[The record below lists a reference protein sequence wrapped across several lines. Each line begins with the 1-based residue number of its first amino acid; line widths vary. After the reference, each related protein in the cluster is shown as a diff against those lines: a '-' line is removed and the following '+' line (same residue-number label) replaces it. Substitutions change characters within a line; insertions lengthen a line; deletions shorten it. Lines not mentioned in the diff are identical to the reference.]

1 MIFIRDLS
9 TNMSKVGSV
18 VVIRRSGKDGATLDW
33 DSSKPG
39 LLLGRHEDCDIRVQ
53 LPTVSRRHA
62 TLSVDSLTGVV
73 TIADHS
79 PVNPT
84 QINSFP
90 MTKGQVVVN
99 HGDTITV
106 GDRQFRFEYAS
117 GSTPLAAS
125 EAEAEDKENTNI
137 KTLYSSNLKGD
148 PTQELS
154 KFVRVAAP
162 KSKNKLGSTKKSRKS
177 TLPSVEEAPE
187 QPMSSKKKSGKKRDR
202 SPPTPQAATA
212 STSNVRLTTPLKN
225 NIKAF
230 DPKNLKSRTVGSVI
244 AVADSFKS
252 MVPVSLPAH
261 LKNEINVR
269 RKSLSGNLPI
279 GKRVLNTPLK
289 KNIKVSFLFILLV
302 SRVLS
307 LANPL
312 SYLPN
317 NPGPRFPA
325 QNASK
330 DAREAR
336 H

>member
-1 MIFIRDLS
+1 
-9 TNMSKVGSV
+9 MSKVGSV

-125 EAEAEDKENTNI
+125 EAEAEAEAEDKENTNI

-177 TLPSVEEAPE
+177 TLPSVEEAL
-187 QPMSSKKKSGKKRDR
+187 SSPCPPRRRAAR
-202 SPPTPQAATA
+202 SAIVPPRPLRPPRPPPPTF
-212 STSNVRLTTPLKN
+212 VLPL
-225 NIKAF
+225 
-230 DPKNLKSRTVGSVI
+230 PSRT
-244 AVADSFKS
+244 
-252 MVPVSLPAH
+252 
-261 LKNEINVR
+261 
-269 RKSLSGNLPI
+269 
-279 GKRVLNTPLK
+279 T
-289 KNIKVSFLFILLV
+289 
-302 SRVLS
+302 
-307 LANPL
+307 
-312 SYLPN
+312 
-317 NPGPRFPA
+317 
-325 QNASK
+325 
-330 DAREAR
+330 
-336 H
+336 